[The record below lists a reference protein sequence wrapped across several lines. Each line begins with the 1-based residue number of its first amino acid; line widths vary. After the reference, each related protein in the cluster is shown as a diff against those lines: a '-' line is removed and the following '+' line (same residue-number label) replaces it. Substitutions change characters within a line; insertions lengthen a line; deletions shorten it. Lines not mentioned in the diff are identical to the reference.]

1 MKFGVC
7 TSIDNAETARAA
19 GFDFVEPTVRSL
31 CPQEPDFDAIRAP
44 FDSAPLPTP
53 VFNMFV
59 PAEVRL
65 TGPEVDWAQV
75 EGYLET
81 AIGRVA
87 ALGGQAIVFGSG
99 GARQVPD
106 GFPQNKAEDQLVHFL
121 RLAGDVAVHTDVTI
135 VIEPLNVRE
144 SNIINSVAAG
154 MELAQRAD
162 HPRVRLLAD
171 LYHMMMDSEPLENI
185 TTCAQWL
192 DHIHVADT
200 DRGAPGSGSYP
211 YEELFRRLHESG
223 YNGRISIECRWDD
236 FAAQAA
242 ESLTFL
248 QHMWDETQ

>member
-53 VFNMFV
+53 VFNVFV
-59 PAEVRL
+59 PAEIRL
-65 TGPEVDWAQV
+65 TGPEVNWAQV

-87 ALGGQAIVFGSG
+87 AVGGKAIVFGSG
-99 GARQVPD
+99 GARRVPD
-106 GFPQNKAEDQLVHFL
+106 GFPQNKAEDQLVRFL
-121 RLAGDVAVHTDVTI
+121 RVAGDVAVRSDVTI

-144 SNIINSVAAG
+144 SNSINSVAAG

-162 HPRVRLLAD
+162 HTQVRLLAD

-192 DHIHVADT
+192 EHIHVADT
-200 DRGAPGSGSYP
+200 DRGAPGTGSYP

-223 YNGRISIECRWDD
+223 YKRRISVECRWDD

>member
-7 TSIDNAETARAA
+7 TSIDNAETAHAA
-19 GFDFVEPTVRSL
+19 GFDFIEPTVRSL

-53 VFNMFV
+53 VFNVFV
-59 PAEVRL
+59 PAAVRL

-81 AIGRVA
+81 ASGRVA
-87 ALGGQAIVFGSG
+87 ALGGKAIVFGSG

-106 GFPQNKAEDQLVHFL
+106 GFPQNKAEAQLVRFL

-236 FAAQAA
+236 FTAQAA

>member
-7 TSIDNAETARAA
+7 TSIDNAETACAA

-99 GARQVPD
+99 GARRVPD
-106 GFPQNKAEDQLVHFL
+106 GSPRIRPKISWCASSDW
-121 RLAGDVAVHTDVTI
+121 
-135 VIEPLNVRE
+135 P
-144 SNIINSVAAG
+144 G
-154 MELAQRAD
+154 MW
-162 HPRVRLLAD
+162 PF
-171 LYHMMMDSEPLENI
+171 
-185 TTCAQWL
+185 T
-192 DHIHVADT
+192 
-200 DRGAPGSGSYP
+200 
-211 YEELFRRLHESG
+211 
-223 YNGRISIECRWDD
+223 
-236 FAAQAA
+236 
-242 ESLTFL
+242 LT
-248 QHMWDETQ
+248 